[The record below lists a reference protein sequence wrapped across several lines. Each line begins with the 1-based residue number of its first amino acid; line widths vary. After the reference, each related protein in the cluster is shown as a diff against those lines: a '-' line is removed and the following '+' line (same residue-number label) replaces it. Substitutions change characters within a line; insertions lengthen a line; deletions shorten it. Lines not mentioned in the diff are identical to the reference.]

1 MGDPGPHYSQLASVP
16 ILNFEFMRSSP
27 PPRMDVTLALGRAI
41 WNLLDNAVKYSPEC
55 KTLEVEVVR
64 DAQQVAV
71 RVRDRGID
79 IPPALQKEIFKEFV
93 RGGGAATAAVRGTG
107 IGLAMV
113 DHIVRAHG
121 GKIVLDSEPRRGSTF
136 TVLLPAERAA

>member
-1 MGDPGPHYSQLASVP
+1 
-16 ILNFEFMRSSP
+16 
-27 PPRMDVTLALGRAI
+27 MDVTLALGRAI

-93 RGGGAATAAVRGTG
+93 RGGGAATATVRGIG